1 MDLKSLIKTKK
12 PDELDRDKQVHVL
25 FATSEVA
32 PFSKTG
38 GLGDVAA
45 GLPKALARRGHHVS
59 IVTPLYGHLDPE
71 RLALAKRLTPLS
83 VPRKAKTQQAVE
95 ATVWEGRFD
104 AGVRIFFIDCEQYF
118 GREGVYGYD
127 GDTFED
133 NADRFAFFS
142 RAVVEF
148 IRNFSVPVDIL
159 HINDWHTALTPIYMK
174 YYFKEECQN
183 IGTVMT
189 LHNAAY
195 QGEFP
200 ESAIAD
206 TGLPKTTF
214 LSEKRLKH
222 NGSIN
227 YLKGGI
233 VYSDYI
239 TAVSPTYAEELKTED
254 GGFGLHE
261 LFQER
266 ADDMLGILN
275 GADYSVWS
283 PDHDQYLP
291 VRYDEAGLNGK
302 RRNKAELQ
310 HEFGLPVRPI
320 LPLIGFVGRLAEQK
334 GVDLLV
340 PAVRKMLDQVEGE
353 REGFQIIFL
362 GEGDK
367 TLQKAIE
374 RLAKD
379 FPDRVAAHVG
389 YDEARAHRII
399 AGSDILAVPSNYEP
413 CGLTQIY
420 AMKYGTLPVVHA
432 VGGLADTVTDADE
445 HADGTGFVYHDN
457 SESDL
462 IDAIERATDKAGHHR
477 QWRPLMVN
485 AMRRDFSWAKSAQKY
500 EEVYLR
506 VRNERRAEAESG
518 D

>member
-1 MDLKSLIKTKK
+1 MDLKALIKTKT
-12 PDELDRDKQVHVL
+12 PDELDRTRQVHVL

-59 IVTPLYGHLDPE
+59 IITPLYGHLDPE
-71 RLALAKRLTPLS
+71 KMGLARRLTPLS
-83 VPRKAKTQQAVE
+83 VPRKAKTQQAVD
-95 ATVWEGRFD
+95 ATIWEGRFD
-104 AGVRIFFIDCEQYF
+104 AGVRVFFVESEKYF

-142 RAVVEF
+142 RAIVEF

-159 HINDWHTALTPIYMK
+159 HCNDWHTSLAPIYMK
-174 YYFKEECQN
+174 YYFDDECAN
-183 IGTVMT
+183 VGTVLT

-200 ESAIAD
+200 ESAITD

-214 LSEKRLKH
+214 LTEKRLKH
-222 NGSIN
+222 DGSIN

-233 VYSDYI
+233 VYSDFI
-239 TAVSPTYAEELKTED
+239 TAVSPTYADELQTEA
-254 GGFGLHE
+254 GGFGLE
-261 LFQER
+261 EIFAER
-266 ADDMLGILN
+266 SEDMEGILN
-275 GADYSVWS
+275 GADYSIWS
-283 PDHDQYLP
+283 PDRDQYLP
-291 VRYDEAGLNGK
+291 VRYDEDGLNGK

-334 GVDLLV
+334 GVDVLV
-340 PAVRKMLDQVEGE
+340 PAIRKLLKKVEGE
-353 REGFQIIFL
+353 RQGFQMIFL
-362 GEGDK
+362 GEGEK
-367 TLQKAIE
+367 KLQNSIK
-374 RLAKD
+374 RLARD
-379 FPDRVAAHVG
+379 FPERVAVHVG

-420 AMKYGTLPVVHA
+420 AMKYGTIPVVHS
-432 VGGLADTVTDADE
+432 VGGLADTVRDIDRDD
-445 HADGTGFVYHDN
+445 HGTGFVYTDN
-457 SESDL
+457 TESEL
-462 IDAIERATDKAGHHR
+462 IEAIERATAKAGHHR
-477 QWRPLMVN
+477 QWRPLMIN
-485 AMRRDFSWAKSAQKY
+485 AMRKDFSWGKSAQKY
-500 EEVYLR
+500 EELYLR
-506 VRNERRAEAESG
+506 VRDERRNEARN
-518 D
+518 